1 METLLRS
8 SDVPICPAAPRA
20 RHGAGELSVERQNW
34 HCEPGDGDSPAARPA
49 GGNAPAG
56 SRKTRSPP
64 SAELRRSA
72 PTRSELAGR
81 QRRETDL
88 ELVSLL
94 MSSPWDSRVG
104 LGLEVGVCGGG
115 WGG

>member
-72 PTRSELAGR
+72 PTWSELAGR
-81 QRRETDL
+81 QRQETDL

-94 MSSPWDSRVG
+94 MSSPWIAG
-104 LGLEVGVCGGG
+104 LAWAWRLAYVKGGG
-115 WGG
+115 GG